1 MKLVKLSLVAALAA
15 GAFSAA
21 NATPVEEAIKDI
33 DVSGVLRYRYDTG
46 RFGNRGYGFED
57 QRSSINDRQN
67 HNYRAQLN
75 FSGAI
80 ADNFKAFVQFDYSAK
95 DGGYGPDSVS
105 NTSNTL
111 NVRQLYLTY
120 TNEDVAT
127 SVIAGKQQ
135 LNTIWTDNGID
146 GLVGT
151 GIKVVNNSIDGL
163 TLAAFAVD
171 SFNTDTEGD
180 TLAGSKIFNGYV
192 EKNSKNFPEGTKLNI
207 NPYAGNLYGAAAIGS
222 YDIAGGQFNP
232 QLWLS
237 YLNDTGF
244 FYALDVAYNT
254 TIFDGVNW
262 NIEGAYLG
270 NSLDSKMK
278 SKNTAIVT
286 EYDGNGKSDV
296 ITGDEM
302 MANGNLFALKGTVA
316 VNGWDASL
324 GGIYYGKKDKLTINT
339 LEDQGNIGG
348 LLAGEEIFYTDGSN
362 LNGDIGRNIFG
373 YVTAGYTFNEIVRV
387 GADFVYGGTKT
398 DPEAESTGGKKFEA
412 VARVDYKYSPKLNFS
427 AFYSYVNVD
436 NNHKNEY
443 DGRDGRKN
451 TVRLQALYK
460 F

>member
-21 NATPVEEAIKDI
+21 NATPLEEAIKDI

-46 RFGNRGYGFED
+46 TFGKDGINSGFTD
-57 QRSSINDRQN
+57 ASNNSKQM
-67 HNYRAQLN
+67 HKYRAQLN

-80 ADNFKAFVQFDYSAK
+80 ADNFKAFVQFDYNAA
-95 DGGYGPDSVS
+95 DGGYGYIFDKDGNKINGHEINAQDPL
-105 NTSNTL
+105 T
-111 NVRQLYLTY
+111 VRQLYLTY

-127 SVIAGKQQ
+127 NVILGKQQ

-151 GIKVVNNSIDGL
+151 GVKVVNNSIDGL

-171 SFNTDTEGD
+171 SFNTAEQDGD
-180 TLAGSKIFNGYV
+180 LAKSDEFDGKAAESGSQYLLDF
-192 EKNSKNFPEGTKLNI
+192 KNI
-207 NPYAGNLYGAAAIGS
+207 YGAAAIGS

-232 QLWLS
+232 QLWLA
-237 YLNDTGF
+237 YMNENAFL
-244 FYALDVAYNT
+244 YALDLAYNT
-254 TIFDGVNW
+254 TIFDGINW
-262 NIEGAYLG
+262 TIEGAYLG
-270 NSLDSKMK
+270 NSVDNKLKDRFH
-278 SKNTAIVT
+278 AV
-286 EYDGNGKSDV
+286 
-296 ITGDEM
+296 GDPESSA
-302 MANGNLFALKGTVA
+302 ANGNFFALRGTVE

-324 GGIYYGKKDKLTINT
+324 GGLYYGKKDKATVTVI
-339 LEDQGNIGG
+339 EDQGNIGS
-348 LLAGEEIFYTDGSN
+348 LLAGEEIFYTKGSR
-362 LNGDIGRNIFG
+362 LNGDVGQNIFG
-373 YVTAGYTFNEIVRV
+373 YVTAGYTFNETVRV

-398 DPEAESTGGKKFEA
+398 DKEVRALKFVGGKKLEA

-436 NNHKNEY
+436 QDTKEGDHS
-443 DGRDGRKN
+443 